1 MKSMHSR
8 AGQGTNRSNS
18 RSNSRSYCEDSQS
31 RHAGEGAISVPG
43 MGHDMHSPLC
53 VRRAG
58 ALVLALAGG
67 LWAPQ
72 AAAQAGAIAGQA
84 IAGQS
89 SGGGVVLH
97 GGAVFAQASTPV
109 LTGGSLPGGVAGS
122 AYRQSLSATG
132 GTPPYAYLLSGG
144 SLPPG
149 VVLTAAGVLSGTP
162 TAAGTYR
169 FTVQVTDAAAQVI
182 VVTYQWVV
190 APASSPAGPLAVPLG
205 GPVAGALLGLLLL
218 VWGGAARRRKGD
230 A

>member
-8 AGQGTNRSNS
+8 AGQGAN

-31 RHAGEGAISVPG
+31 RHAGKGAISVPG
-43 MGHDMHSPLC
+43 MEHDMHSPLC

-67 LWAPQ
+67 LWALQ
-72 AAAQAGAIAGQA
+72 AAAQAGAVAGQA

-162 TAAGTYR
+162 TAAGTYS

-190 APASSPAGPLAVPLG
+190 APASSPAVPVAVPLG
-205 GPVAGALLGLLLL
+205 GPVAGALLGLLLA
-218 VWGGAARRRKGD
+218 VWGAAARRRKEN

>member
-18 RSNSRSYCEDSQS
+18 RSNSRSYCEDSQR

-43 MGHDMHSPLC
+43 MEHDMHSPLC

-72 AAAQAGAIAGQA
+72 AAAQAGAVAGQA

-205 GPVAGALLGLLLL
+205 GPVAGALLGLLLA
-218 VWGGAARRRKGD
+218 VWGAAVRRRKEN